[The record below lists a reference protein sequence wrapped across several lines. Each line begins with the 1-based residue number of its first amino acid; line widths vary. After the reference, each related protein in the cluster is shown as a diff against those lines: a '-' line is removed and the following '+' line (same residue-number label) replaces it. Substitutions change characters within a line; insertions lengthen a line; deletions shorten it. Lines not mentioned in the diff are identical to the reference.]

1 MKRSTDHILLSL
13 IALQQ
18 SGKVR
23 EVRDDSWPWTSISPP
38 SGQKAETHIL
48 LVLIAFFFF
57 SVRRAVEQW
66 WILDTVG
73 IIG

>member
-1 MKRSTDHILLSL
+1 MKGSTDHILLSL

-23 EVRDDSWPWTSISPP
+23 EKVRDDSWPWTSISAP

-48 LVLIAFFFF
+48 LVLIAFFFLC
-57 SVRRAVEQW
+57 SPSGRTLV
-66 WILDTVG
+66 DTG
-73 IIG
+73 

>member
-23 EVRDDSWPWTSISPP
+23 EVRDDSWPWTSISAP

-48 LVLIAFFFF
+48 LVLIAFFF
-57 SVRRAVEQW
+57 SVRRAVEHW
-66 WILDTVG
+66 WILDSVG

>member
-1 MKRSTDHILLSL
+1 MKGSTDHILLSL

-23 EVRDDSWPWTSISPP
+23 EVRDESWPWTSISPP

-48 LVLIAFFFF
+48 LVLIAFFFSLF
-57 SVRRAVEQW
+57 AERENTGGYW
-66 WILDTVG
+66 TV
-73 IIG
+73 

>member
-1 MKRSTDHILLSL
+1 MKGSTDHILLSL

-23 EVRDDSWPWTSISPP
+23 EKVRDDSWPWTSISPP

-48 LVLIAFFFF
+48 LVLIAFFFSLF
-57 SVRRAVEQW
+57 AERENTGGY
-66 WILDTVG
+66 WIP
-73 IIG
+73 